1 MKVFIADD
9 SKLFRERLINLL
21 SNISG
26 IEIIG
31 QAENGVTAMNS
42 IKILRPDL
50 VILDIRMPKKNGL
63 NVLQE
68 IKKDKDSPIV
78 IMVTNYPYH
87 QYQEK
92 CMDIGAEFFFD
103 KSNEYEQVI
112 EVVKQLAQAANT
124 NIEERTIIWKKIK
137 WRFGI

>member
-9 SKLFRERLINLL
+9 SKLFRERIINML
-21 SNISG
+21 SDISG

-31 QAENGVTAMNS
+31 QAGNGITAVKS
-42 IKILRPDL
+42 IKKLKPDL

-68 IKKDKDSPIV
+68 IKKDKDSPKV
-78 IMVTNYPYH
+78 IMVTNYPYY
-87 QYQEK
+87 QYREK
-92 CMDIGAEFFFD
+92 CMEIGAEYFFD

-112 EVVKQLAQAANT
+112 EVVKHLTQVSNTYQCKQHLANA
-124 NIEERTIIWKKIK
+124 
-137 WRFGI
+137 